1 MDLILSSIEILAR
14 WDVMLALLAGSV
26 GGVLIGAIPG
36 VGPAVAIAILLPAT
50 FSMDPIVGLTV
61 LLGIYG
67 SSMYGG
73 SIPAI
78 LINTPGTAVNALT
91 TYDGYPMTTRGEARR
106 ALSLAYSA
114 SFFGGIFSVIC
125 LILFAP
131 TLAKIAP
138 MFGSREI
145 FMAALLG
152 LLLVVVA
159 HRGQALIAA
168 ALACFGIFLNTVGLE
183 PVKYTK
189 RFTFDQ
195 SWLSGGVNLIVVV
208 LGLFALSQA
217 FFLLQGDDEKVR
229 MTKLRGGLF
238 QGLREL
244 ARHPR
249 VAGVSGT
256 FGVLMGMIPG
266 VGEFTAQFLS
276 YTYAQK
282 SSKRPQDFGHGSSE
296 GLIAA
301 ETANNAVPAA
311 AMVPLLALGIP
322 GEALTAMMLSVFYV
336 HNVVPGPQLFQNDMD
351 FVVALYLALLLLNVL
366 VLVFLLFATNQLI
379 KVVKIPNRFLGA
391 AILVL
396 SFVGVYSLRN
406 SFTDCLIAACF
417 GIFGFVLKRLSIPAV
432 PIILGMVLGG
442 IMEVKL
448 RAGMAR
454 VKSFP
459 DFFMDGRGD
468 DASLRPIAVILFIMI
483 IGVLLIHFRRV
494 WLDRKELKEAKWSTK
509 HASTNFGMHLSR
521 RKDYL
526 LRERGRKVREKHLK
540 YNPRSTDKRSPR

>member
-1 MDLILSSIEILAR
+1 MELLLSAVEILSR
-14 WDVMLALLAGSV
+14 WDVVLALLVGSI

-91 TYDGYPMTTRGEARR
+91 TYDGYPMTARGEPQR

-114 SFFGGIFSVIC
+114 SFFGGIFSVVC

-131 TLAKIAP
+131 VLAKIAP

-145 FMAALLG
+145 FLAAFLG
-152 LLLVVVA
+152 ILLVIVA
-159 HRGQALIAA
+159 HRGQTLIAT
-168 ALACFGIFLNTVGLE
+168 ALAGLGILIQSVGME
-183 PVKYTK
+183 PVKYSQ
-189 RFTFDQ
+189 RYTFGQDF
-195 SWLSGGVNLIVVV
+195 LGGGLDLIVVV

-217 FFLLQGDDEKVR
+217 FVLLTSRDEKVE
-229 MTKLRGGLF
+229 MAPITGSLF
-238 QGLREL
+238 QGMREL
-244 ARHPR
+244 GRHPR
-249 VAGVSGT
+249 IASVSAG

-266 VGEFTAQFLS
+266 VGEFTAQFMS

-282 SSKRPQDFGHGSSE
+282 TSDQPELFGKGSPE

-336 HNVVPGPQLFQNDMD
+336 HNVVPGPGLFQNNMD
-351 FVVALYLALLLLNVL
+351 FIVALYLALLILNVL
-366 VLVFLLFATNQLI
+366 VLIFLLVATRSLI
-379 KVVKIPNRFLGA
+379 QVVRIPNRFLGV
-391 AILVL
+391 AILTL

-406 SFTDCLIAACF
+406 STTDCLLAAGF
-417 GIFGFVLKRLSIPAV
+417 GVFGYILKRLSLPAV

-454 VKSFP
+454 VKTP
-459 DFFMDGRGD
+459 LDFID
-468 DASLRPIAVILFIMI
+468 RPVAFILF
-483 IGVLLIHFRRV
+483 LLILLVFAIHLRRL
-494 WLDRKELKEAKWSTK
+494 WMDRK
-509 HASTNFGMHLSR
+509 
-521 RKDYL
+521 
-526 LRERGRKVREKHLK
+526 
-540 YNPRSTDKRSPR
+540 P